1 MVATTT
7 PFISYLVTAYQTEKY
22 VGETI
27 RSVLTQTR
35 SDWELVVVDNG
46 NSDEMAA
53 VVGNF
58 TSDPRI
64 KLIRQENKGVRGA
77 SPPPPMPPRG
87 ATFAYWT
94 ATTCCRPPSPSA

>member
-1 MVATTT
+1 MVAATT

-53 VVGNF
+53 VSV
-58 TSDPRI
+58 TTPRTP
-64 KLIRQENKGVRGA
+64 G
-77 SPPPPMPPRG
+77 S
-87 ATFAYWT
+87 
-94 ATTCCRPPSPSA
+94 S